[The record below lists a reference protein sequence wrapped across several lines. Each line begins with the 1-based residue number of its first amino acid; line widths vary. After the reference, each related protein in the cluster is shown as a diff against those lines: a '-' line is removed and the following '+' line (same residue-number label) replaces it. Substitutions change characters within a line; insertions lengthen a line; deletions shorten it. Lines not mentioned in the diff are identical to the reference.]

1 MTRSDAPRPGPRLR
15 AERGQVTPL
24 IVGFALIIAL
34 TIAVVIDATAAYLQ
48 RSELST
54 LADGAALHGA
64 DLGATGVDVYTDG
77 LPDERLR
84 VTVATVR
91 AAVADYLRQ
100 VGAHGRYPGLTFDV
114 GVGSDQRVT
123 VELSAPLDLPLT
135 FPGSPSSPRVGATGS
150 AVSSID

>member
-1 MTRSDAPRPGPRLR
+1 
-15 AERGQVTPL
+15 VTPL

-34 TIAVVIDATAAYLQ
+34 TVAVVIDATAAYLQ

-64 DLGATGVDVYTDG
+64 DLGATGADVYTDG

-84 VTVATVR
+84 VTEAAVR
-91 AAVADYLRQ
+91 AAVADYLHQ

-114 GVGSDQRVT
+114 GVGRDQRVT

-135 FPGSPSSPRVGATGS
+135 FPGSPSSPRVGASGS